1 MTADYAKPLPMPG
14 PVSQPFFDALKRH
27 KLLIMR
33 CRSCGTPRLSEHAH
47 CPECWSDDY
56 EWVEASGRGKMYSF
70 VVMHQ
75 NLHPGFAQD
84 IPYNVALVDLAE
96 GPRILS
102 NVVGCSNEEL
112 AVNMRVEAVFDDVT
126 DNATL
131 LRFQPASD

>member
-1 MTADYAKPLPMPG
+1 MTTDYPKPLPTPG
-14 PVSQPFFDALKRH
+14 PVSQPFFDAVRRH

-33 CRSCGTPRLSEHAH
+33 CRSCGAPRLSEHVH

-56 EWVEASGRGKMYSF
+56 QWVEASGRGKMYSF

-75 NLHPGFAQD
+75 MLHPGFAQD
-84 IPYNVALVDLAE
+84 IPYNVALVDLDE

-112 AVNMRVEAVFDDVT
+112 AVNMRIEAVFDDVT